1 MLRPYC
7 PANSYPAT
15 RRELVAGVLV
25 ELRVRASLRLR
36 NRHQREMRVPRR
48 LELPG
53 VYVLA
58 KADEIRAPLR
68 FERELIETLGQNRVQ
83 RDCGQRIAARER
95 ARAHRPH
102 ERQRAGATRRRRR
115 GAGESAHGHETV
127 K

>member
-53 VYVLA
+53 CYVLA
-58 KADEIRAPLR
+58 KANEIRAPLR
-68 FERELIETLGQNRVQ
+68 LECELEEAFTQDRVLV
-83 RDCGQRIAARER
+83 DHSQRITSGER

-102 ERQRAGATRRRRR
+102 ERERRHAAKRGGRRPVDFCL
-115 GAGESAHGHETV
+115 GLDQE
-127 K
+127 

>member
-1 MLRPYC
+1 MLRPYD
-7 PANSYPAT
+7 NF
-15 RRELVAGVLV
+15 ELPGPNPQLLTPSPQSVSGVLV

-53 VYVLA
+53 CYVLA

-68 FERELIETLGQNRVQ
+68 LKCELEEAFTQDRVLV
-83 RDCGQRIAARER
+83 DHSQRITSGER

-102 ERQRAGATRRRRR
+102 ERERRH
-115 GAGESAHGHETV
+115 AA